1 MNVASVEATTLPAS
15 TVQEVLMVM
24 LLKIIVA
31 PATMT
36 VQMIVSKIV
45 LVHGVVISY
54 LMNAEFVVVMVS
66 LNNTATVMVT
76 SILGVDAVNQN
87 LPAAIIPVDL
97 L

>member
-1 MNVASVEATTLPAS
+1 MNVVSVEVTTLPAS

-54 LMNAEFVVVMVS
+54 LMNVASVEEITIVVQIAMEKYMVFH
-66 LNNTATVMVT
+66 
-76 SILGVDAVNQN
+76 ILMDVVIVLEVAQ
-87 LPAAIIPVDL
+87 I
-97 L
+97 